1 VKASPYIIK
10 VMFNK
15 KHTLFTEKYRPDTLE
30 GYIGND
36 DFKSSLQQW
45 IDSNDIPHL
54 LLTGG
59 AGTGKTTAAKLIINN
74 IDCDSLYINCS
85 DENGIDTIRDK
96 VKSFAS
102 AASFK
107 PQKVVIMDEADFLTI
122 NAQAALRNIIET
134 YSLNTRFVFT
144 CNYIERIIDPIQS
157 RTVMFELTPPS
168 MQDVA
173 FKCVEILDL
182 EEITYTKADLVRI
195 VKQTYPDI
203 RKTLNLLQSSIKNGE
218 LVESRT
224 ITNFKQT
231 SDQVI
236 ELLKTKNIKNFTTI
250 RQLVMDS
257 NIRDYNELYRVLFER
272 ADEFTDSAIATLIIA
287 DYQYKSIMA
296 PDKEITFCAC
306 ISKLLTTK

>member
-1 VKASPYIIK
+1 
-10 VMFNK
+10 MFNK
-15 KHTLFTEKYRPDTLE
+15 KHTLFTEKYRPDILE

-45 IDSNDIPHL
+45 IDTNDVPHL
-54 LLTGG
+54 LLCGG
-59 AGTGKTTAAKLIINN
+59 AGTGKTTAAKLIVNN
-74 IDCDSLYINCS
+74 INCDYVYINCS

-134 YSLNTRFVFT
+134 FSLTTRFIFT
-144 CNYIERIIDPIQS
+144 CNFIERIIDPIQS
-157 RTVMFELTPPS
+157 RTIVFELTPPS

-182 EEITYTKADLVRI
+182 EGVIYTKADIVRI

-203 RKTLNLLQSSIKNGE
+203 RKSLNLLQSSIKNGE
-218 LVESRT
+218 LQQSREV
-224 ITNFKQT
+224 TNFNQT
-231 SDQVI
+231 SDQI
-236 ELLKTKNIKNFTTI
+236 ITLLKGQNIKNFTTI

-257 NIRDYNELYRVLFER
+257 NVRDYNELYRVLFER
-272 ADEFTDSAIATLIIA
+272 AEEFTNSAVATLIIA

-296 PDKEITFCAC
+296 PDKEITFCGC
-306 ISKLLTTK
+306 IAKLLTTK

>member
-1 VKASPYIIK
+1 
-10 VMFNK
+10 MFNK

-45 IDSNDIPHL
+45 IDTNDVPHL
-54 LLTGG
+54 LLCGG
-59 AGTGKTTAAKLIINN
+59 AGTGKTTAAKLIVNN
-74 IDCDSLYINCS
+74 INCDYVYINCS

-122 NAQAALRNIIET
+122 NAQAAFRNVIET
-134 YSLNTRFVFT
+134 FSLTTRFIFT
-144 CNYIERIIDPIQS
+144 CNYVERIIDPIQS
-157 RTVMFELTPPS
+157 RTIVFELTPPS
-168 MQDVA
+168 MHDVA

-182 EEITYTKADLVRI
+182 EGVTYTKADIVRI

-203 RKTLNLLQSSIKNGE
+203 RKSLNLLQSSIKNGD
-218 LVESRT
+218 LQQSREV
-224 ITNFKQT
+224 TNFNQT
-231 SDQVI
+231 SDQI
-236 ELLKTKNIKNFTTI
+236 INLLKGQNIKNFTTI

-257 NIRDYNELYRVLFER
+257 NVRDYNELYRVLFER
-272 ADEFTDSAIATLIIA
+272 ADEFTNSAIATLIIA

-296 PDKEITFCAC
+296 TDKEITFCGC
-306 ISKLLTTK
+306 IAKLLTTK

>member
-1 VKASPYIIK
+1 
-10 VMFNK
+10 MFNK

-74 IDCDSLYINCS
+74 INCDSLYINCS

-182 EEITYTKADLVRI
+182 EEITYTKADIVRI

-236 ELLKTKNIKNFTTI
+236 ELLKTKNVKNFTTI

-296 PDKEITFCAC
+296 PDKEITFCAA

>member
-1 VKASPYIIK
+1 
-10 VMFNK
+10 MFNK

-45 IDSNDIPHL
+45 IDTNDVPHL
-54 LLTGG
+54 LLCGG
-59 AGTGKTTAAKLIINN
+59 AGTGKTTAAKLIVNN
-74 IDCDSLYINCS
+74 INCDYVYINCS

-122 NAQAALRNIIET
+122 NAQAALRNVIET
-134 YSLNTRFVFT
+134 FSLTTRFIFT
-144 CNYIERIIDPIQS
+144 CNYVERIIDPIQS
-157 RTVMFELTPPS
+157 RTIVFELTPPS
-168 MQDVA
+168 MHDVA

-182 EEITYTKADLVRI
+182 EGVTYTKADIVRI

-203 RKTLNLLQSSIKNGE
+203 RKSLNLLQSSIKNGD
-218 LVESRT
+218 LQQSREV
-224 ITNFKQT
+224 TNFNQT
-231 SDQVI
+231 SNQI
-236 ELLKTKNIKNFTTI
+236 ITLLKGQNIKNFTTI

-257 NIRDYNELYRVLFER
+257 NVRDYNELYRVLFER
-272 ADEFTDSAIATLIIA
+272 ADEFTNSAIATLIIA

-296 PDKEITFCAC
+296 PDKEITFCGC
-306 ISKLLTTK
+306 IAKLLTTK

>member
-1 VKASPYIIK
+1 
-10 VMFNK
+10 MFNK

-54 LLTGG
+54 LLCGG
-59 AGTGKTTAAKLIINN
+59 AGTGKTTAAKLIVNN
-74 IDCDSLYINCS
+74 INCDSLYINCS

-107 PQKVVIMDEADFLTI
+107 PQKVIVMDEADFLTI
-122 NAQAALRNIIET
+122 NAQAALRNVIET
-134 YSLNTRFVFT
+134 FSLNTRFIFT
-144 CNYIERIIDPIQS
+144 CNYVERIIDPIQS
-157 RTVMFELTPPS
+157 RTVIFELTPPS

-182 EEITYTKADLVRI
+182 EKIVYTKADIVRI

-203 RKTLNLLQSSIKNGE
+203 RKSLNLLQSSIKNEE
-218 LVESRT
+218 LQQSRDV
-224 ITNFKQT
+224 INLKQT
-231 SDQVI
+231 SDKII
-236 ELLKTKNIKNFTTI
+236 ELLSLHKIGDFNTI
-250 RQLVMDS
+250 RQIIADS

-272 ADEFTDSAIATLIIA
+272 SDEYSNSAVSTLVIA
-287 DYQYKSIMA
+287 DYQYKSLMA

-306 ISKLLTTK
+306 VSKLLTTK

>member
-1 VKASPYIIK
+1 
-10 VMFNK
+10 MFNK

-45 IDSNDIPHL
+45 IDANDIPHL

-157 RTVMFELTPPS
+157 RTVIFELTPPS

-182 EEITYTKADLVRI
+182 EKITYTRADLVRI

-203 RKTLNLLQSSIKNGE
+203 RKTLNLLQSSLKNGE

-236 ELLKTKNIKNFTTI
+236 ELLKTKNVKNFTTI

-272 ADEFTDSAIATLIIA
+272 ADEFTDSAIATLVIA

>member
-1 VKASPYIIK
+1 
-10 VMFNK
+10 MFNK

-54 LLTGG
+54 LLCGG
-59 AGTGKTTAAKLIINN
+59 AGTGKTTAAKLIVNN
-74 IDCDSLYINCS
+74 INCDSLYINCS

-107 PQKVVIMDEADFLTI
+107 PQKVVVMDEADFLTI
-122 NAQAALRNIIET
+122 NAQAALRNVIET
-134 YSLNTRFVFT
+134 FSLNTRFIFT
-144 CNYIERIIDPIQS
+144 CNYVERIIDPIQS
-157 RTVMFELTPPS
+157 RTVIFELTPPS

-182 EEITYTKADLVRI
+182 EEIVYTKADIVRI

-203 RKTLNLLQSSIKNGE
+203 RKSLNLLQSSIKNGE
-218 LVESRT
+218 LQQSRDV
-224 ITNFKQT
+224 INLKQT
-231 SDQVI
+231 SDKII
-236 ELLKTKNIKNFTTI
+236 ELLSLHKIGDFNTI
-250 RQLVMDS
+250 RQIVADS

-272 ADEFTDSAIATLIIA
+272 SDEYSNSAVATLIIA
-287 DYQYKSIMA
+287 DYQYKSLMA
-296 PDKEITFCAC
+296 PDKEVTMMAC

>member
-1 VKASPYIIK
+1 
-10 VMFNK
+10 MFNK

-30 GYIGND
+30 GYIGNE

-45 IDSNDIPHL
+45 IDANDIPHL

-157 RTVMFELTPPS
+157 RTVVFELTPPS

-182 EEITYTKADLVRI
+182 EEITYTRADIVRI

-203 RKTLNLLQSSIKNGE
+203 RKTLNLLQSSLKNGE

-236 ELLKTKNIKNFTTI
+236 ELLKTKNVKNFTTI

-306 ISKLLTTK
+306 ISKLLTTR

>member
-1 VKASPYIIK
+1 
-10 VMFNK
+10 MFNK

-45 IDSNDIPHL
+45 IDTNDVPHL
-54 LLTGG
+54 LLCGG
-59 AGTGKTTAAKLIINN
+59 AGTGKTTAAKLIVNN
-74 IDCDSLYINCS
+74 INCDYVYINCS

-122 NAQAALRNIIET
+122 NAQAALRNVIET
-134 YSLNTRFVFT
+134 FSLTTRFIFT
-144 CNYIERIIDPIQS
+144 CNYVERIIDPIQS
-157 RTVMFELTPPS
+157 RTVVFELTPPS
-168 MQDVA
+168 MKEVAIKCLQILDEEGITYQKPDVA
-173 FKCVEILDL
+173 N
-182 EEITYTKADLVRI
+182 I

-203 RKTLNLLQSSIKNGE
+203 RKTLNLLQSSIKNGD
-218 LVESRT
+218 LQQSREV
-224 ITNFKQT
+224 TNFNQT
-231 SDQVI
+231 SDQI
-236 ELLKTKNIKNFTTI
+236 ITLLKGQNIKNFTAI

-272 ADEFTDSAIATLIIA
+272 ADEFTNSAIATLIIA

-296 PDKEITFCAC
+296 PDKEITFCGC
-306 ISKLLTTK
+306 IAKLLTTK

>member
-1 VKASPYIIK
+1 
-10 VMFNK
+10 MFNK

-157 RTVMFELTPPS
+157 RTVIFELTPPS

-182 EEITYTKADLVRI
+182 EEITYTKADIVRI

-203 RKTLNLLQSSIKNGE
+203 RKTLNLLQSSLKNGE

-236 ELLKTKNIKNFTTI
+236 ELLKTKNVKNFTTI

-287 DYQYKSIMA
+287 DYQYKSLMA
-296 PDKEITFCAC
+296 PDKEICFMGA
-306 ISKLLTTK
+306 ISALLGAKR

>member
-1 VKASPYIIK
+1 MI
-10 VMFNK
+10 NK
-15 KHTLFTEKYRPDTLE
+15 IHTLYTEKYRPDTLE
-30 GYIGND
+30 GYIGNE

-54 LLTGG
+54 LLCGG
-59 AGTGKTTAAKLIINN
+59 AGTGKTTAAKLIVNN
-74 IDCDSLYINCS
+74 INCDSLYINCS

-107 PQKVVIMDEADFLTI
+107 PQKVVVMDEADFLTI
-122 NAQAALRNIIET
+122 NAQAALRNVIET
-134 YSLNTRFVFT
+134 FSLNTRFIFT
-144 CNYIERIIDPIQS
+144 CNYVERIIDPIQS
-157 RTVMFELTPPS
+157 RTVVFELTPPS

-182 EEITYTKADLVRI
+182 EEIVYTKADIVRI

-203 RKTLNLLQSSIKNGE
+203 RKSLNLLQSSIKNGE
-218 LVESRT
+218 LQQSRDV
-224 ITNFKQT
+224 INLKQT
-231 SDQVI
+231 SDKII
-236 ELLKTKNIKNFTTI
+236 ELLSLHKIGDFNTI
-250 RQLVMDS
+250 RQMVADS

-272 ADEFTDSAIATLIIA
+272 SDEYSNSAVATLIIA
-287 DYQYKSIMA
+287 DYQYKSLMA

>member
-1 VKASPYIIK
+1 
-10 VMFNK
+10 MFNK

-45 IDSNDIPHL
+45 IDTNDVPHL
-54 LLTGG
+54 LLCGG
-59 AGTGKTTAAKLIINN
+59 AGTGKTTAAKLIVNN
-74 IDCDSLYINCS
+74 INCDYVYINCS

-122 NAQAALRNIIET
+122 NAQAALRNVIET
-134 YSLNTRFVFT
+134 FSLTTRFIFT
-144 CNYIERIIDPIQS
+144 CNYVERIIDPIQS
-157 RTVMFELTPPS
+157 RTIVFELTPPS
-168 MQDVA
+168 MHDVA
-173 FKCVEILDL
+173 FKCVKILDL
-182 EEITYTKADLVRI
+182 ENVTYTKADIVRI

-203 RKTLNLLQSSIKNGE
+203 RKSLNLLQSSIKNGD
-218 LVESRT
+218 LQQSREV
-224 ITNFKQT
+224 TNFNQT
-231 SDQVI
+231 SDQI
-236 ELLKTKNIKNFTTI
+236 ITLLKGQNIKNFTTL

-257 NIRDYNELYRVLFER
+257 NVRDYNELYRVLFER
-272 ADEFTDSAIATLIIA
+272 ADEFTNSAIATLIIA

-296 PDKEITFCAC
+296 PDKEITFCGC
-306 ISKLLTTK
+306 IAKLLTTK

>member
-1 VKASPYIIK
+1 
-10 VMFNK
+10 MFNK

-45 IDSNDIPHL
+45 IDTNDVPHL
-54 LLTGG
+54 LLCGG
-59 AGTGKTTAAKLIINN
+59 AGTGKTTAAKLIVNN
-74 IDCDSLYINCS
+74 INCDYVYINCS

-134 YSLNTRFVFT
+134 FSLTTRFIFT
-144 CNYIERIIDPIQS
+144 CNYVERIIDPIQS
-157 RTVMFELTPPS
+157 RTIVFELTPPS

-182 EEITYTKADLVRI
+182 EGVTYTKADIVRI

-203 RKTLNLLQSSIKNGE
+203 RKSLNLLQSSIKNGD
-218 LVESRT
+218 LQQSREV
-224 ITNFKQT
+224 TNFNQT
-231 SDQVI
+231 SDQI
-236 ELLKTKNIKNFTTI
+236 ITLLKGQNIKNFITI

-257 NIRDYNELYRVLFER
+257 NVRDYNELYRVLFER
-272 ADEFTDSAIATLIIA
+272 ADEFTNSAIATLIIA

-296 PDKEITFCAC
+296 PDKEITFCGC
-306 ISKLLTTK
+306 IAKLLTTK

>member
-1 VKASPYIIK
+1 
-10 VMFNK
+10 MFNK

-45 IDSNDIPHL
+45 INTNDVPHL
-54 LLTGG
+54 LLCGG
-59 AGTGKTTAAKLIINN
+59 AGTGKTTAAKLIVNN
-74 IDCDSLYINCS
+74 INCDYIYINCS
-85 DENGIDTIRDK
+85 DENGVDTIRDK

-122 NAQAALRNIIET
+122 NAQAALRNVIET
-134 YSLNTRFVFT
+134 FSLTTRFIFT
-144 CNYIERIIDPIQS
+144 CNYVERIIDPIQS
-157 RTVMFELTPPS
+157 RTIVFELKPPS

-182 EEITYTKADLVRI
+182 EGVTYTKADIVRI

-203 RKTLNLLQSSIKNGE
+203 RKSLNLLQSSIKNGD
-218 LVESRT
+218 LQQSRE
-224 ITNFKQT
+224 ITNFNQT
-231 SDQVI
+231 SDQI
-236 ELLKTKNIKNFTTI
+236 ITLLKGQNIKNFTTI

-257 NIRDYNELYRVLFER
+257 NVRDYNELYRVLFER
-272 ADEFTDSAIATLIIA
+272 ADEFTNSAIATLIIA

-296 PDKEITFCAC
+296 PDKEITFCGC
-306 ISKLLTTK
+306 IAKLLITK

>member
-1 VKASPYIIK
+1 
-10 VMFNK
+10 MFNK

-74 IDCDSLYINCS
+74 INCDSLYINCS

-182 EEITYTKADLVRI
+182 EEITYTKADIVRI

-203 RKTLNLLQSSIKNGE
+203 RKSLNLLQSSIKNGE
-218 LVESRT
+218 LQQSREV
-224 ITNFKQT
+224 TNFNQT

-236 ELLKTKNIKNFTTI
+236 ELLKGHNIKNFTTI

-257 NIRDYNELYRVLFER
+257 NVRDYNELYRVLFER
-272 ADEFTDSAIATLIIA
+272 ADEFTNSAIATLIIA

-306 ISKLLTTK
+306 VSKLLTTK

>member
-1 VKASPYIIK
+1 
-10 VMFNK
+10 MFNK

-45 IDSNDIPHL
+45 IDTNDVPHL
-54 LLTGG
+54 LLCGG
-59 AGTGKTTAAKLIINN
+59 AGTGKTTAAKLIVNN
-74 IDCDSLYINCS
+74 INCDYVYINCS

-122 NAQAALRNIIET
+122 NAQAALRNVIET
-134 YSLNTRFVFT
+134 FSLTTRFIFT
-144 CNYIERIIDPIQS
+144 CNYVERIIDPIQS
-157 RTVMFELTPPS
+157 RTIVFELTPPS
-168 MQDVA
+168 MHDVA

-182 EEITYTKADLVRI
+182 EGVTYTKADIVRI

-203 RKTLNLLQSSIKNGE
+203 RKSLNLLQSSIKNGD
-218 LVESRT
+218 LQQSREV
-224 ITNFKQT
+224 TNFNQT
-231 SDQVI
+231 SDQI
-236 ELLKTKNIKNFTTI
+236 ITLLKGQNIKNFTTI

-257 NIRDYNELYRVLFER
+257 NVRDYNELYRVLFER
-272 ADEFTDSAIATLIIA
+272 AEEFTNSAVATLIIA

-296 PDKEITFCAC
+296 PDKEITFCGC
-306 ISKLLTTK
+306 IAKLLTIK

>member
-1 VKASPYIIK
+1 
-10 VMFNK
+10 MFNK

-54 LLTGG
+54 LLCGG
-59 AGTGKTTAAKLIINN
+59 AGTGKTTAAKLIVNN
-74 IDCDSLYINCS
+74 INCDSLYINCS

-107 PQKVVIMDEADFLTI
+107 PQKVVVMDEADFLTI
-122 NAQAALRNIIET
+122 NAQAALRNVIET
-134 YSLNTRFVFT
+134 FSLNTRFIFT

-157 RTVMFELTPPS
+157 RTVVFELTPPS

-173 FKCVEILDL
+173 FKCVEILKL
-182 EEITYTKADLVRI
+182 EEVTYTKADLVRI
-195 VKQTYPDI
+195 IKQTYPDI

-218 LVESRT
+218 LEQSREV
-224 ITNFKQT
+224 TNLNQT
-231 SDQVI
+231 SDKI
-236 ELLKTKNIKNFTTI
+236 LALLGTKNIKNFNTI
-250 RQLVMDS
+250 RQIVADS

-272 ADEFTDSAIATLIIA
+272 ADEYTDSAIATLIIA
-287 DYQYKSIMA
+287 DYQYKSLMA
-296 PDKEITFCAC
+296 PDKEITFMAS

>member
-1 VKASPYIIK
+1 MI
-10 VMFNK
+10 NK
-15 KHTLFTEKYRPDTLE
+15 KHSLWTEKYRPDTLE

-54 LLTGG
+54 LLCGG
-59 AGTGKTTAAKLIINN
+59 AGTGKTTAAKLIVNN
-74 IDCDSLYINCS
+74 INCDSLYINCS

-107 PQKVVIMDEADFLTI
+107 PQKVVVMDEADFLTI
-122 NAQAALRNIIET
+122 NAQAALRNVIET
-134 YSLNTRFVFT
+134 FSLNTRFIFT
-144 CNYIERIIDPIQS
+144 CNYVERIIDPIQS
-157 RTVMFELTPPS
+157 RTVVFELTPPS
-168 MQDVA
+168 MKDVA
-173 FKCVEILDL
+173 IKCIQILDS
-182 EEITYTKADLVRI
+182 EEVTYSKPDIASI

-203 RKTLNLLQSSIKNGE
+203 RKSLNLLQSSIKDRMLE
-218 LVESRT
+218 PSRL
-224 ITNFKQT
+224 ITNFNQT
-231 SDQVI
+231 SDQI
-236 ELLKTKNIKNFTTI
+236 INLLSLHKIGDFNTI
-250 RQLVMDS
+250 RQIVADS

-272 ADEFTDSAIATLIIA
+272 SDEYSNSAVSTLIIA
-287 DYQYKSIMA
+287 DYQYKSLMA

>member
-1 VKASPYIIK
+1 
-10 VMFNK
+10 MFNK

-54 LLTGG
+54 LLCGG
-59 AGTGKTTAAKLIINN
+59 AGTGKTTAAKLIVNN
-74 IDCDSLYINCS
+74 INCDSLYINCS

-107 PQKVVIMDEADFLTI
+107 PQKVVVMDEADFLTI
-122 NAQAALRNIIET
+122 NAQAALRNVIET
-134 YSLNTRFVFT
+134 FSLNTRFIFT
-144 CNYIERIIDPIQS
+144 CNYVERIIDPIQS
-157 RTVMFELTPPS
+157 RTVVFELTPPS

-173 FKCVEILDL
+173 FKCVEILKL
-182 EEITYTKADLVRI
+182 EEVTYTKADLVRI

-218 LVESRT
+218 LQQSRDV
-224 ITNFKQT
+224 INLKQT
-231 SDQVI
+231 SDKII
-236 ELLKTKNIKNFTTI
+236 ELLSLHKIGDFNII
-250 RQLVMDS
+250 RQIIADS

-272 ADEFTDSAIATLIIA
+272 SDEYSNSAISTLVIA
-287 DYQYKSIMA
+287 DYQYKSLMA

>member
-1 VKASPYIIK
+1 
-10 VMFNK
+10 MFNK

-74 IDCDSLYINCS
+74 INCDSLYINCS

-157 RTVMFELTPPS
+157 RTVIFELTPPS

-182 EEITYTKADLVRI
+182 ESIVYTKADIVRI

-203 RKTLNLLQSSIKNGE
+203 RKTLNLLQSSLKNGE
-218 LVESRT
+218 LQQSREV
-224 ITNFKQT
+224 TNFKQT

-236 ELLKTKNIKNFTTI
+236 ELLKGHNIKNFTTI
-250 RQLVMDS
+250 RQIVMDS

-272 ADEFTDSAIATLIIA
+272 ADEFTNSAIATLIIA

-296 PDKEITFCAC
+296 PDKEITFCAA

>member
-107 PQKVVIMDEADFLTI
+107 SQKVVIMDEADFLTI

-218 LVESRT
+218 LIESRT

-236 ELLKTKNIKNFTTI
+236 ELLKTKNVKNFTTI

>member
-1 VKASPYIIK
+1 
-10 VMFNK
+10 MFNK

-45 IDSNDIPHL
+45 IDTNDVPHL
-54 LLTGG
+54 LLCGG
-59 AGTGKTTAAKLIINN
+59 AGTGKTTAAKLIVNN
-74 IDCDSLYINCS
+74 INCDYVYINCS

-122 NAQAALRNIIET
+122 NAQAALRNVIET
-134 YSLNTRFVFT
+134 FSLTTRFIFT
-144 CNYIERIIDPIQS
+144 CNYVERIIDQIQS
-157 RTVMFELTPPS
+157 RTIVFELTPPS

-182 EEITYTKADLVRI
+182 ENVTYTKADIVRI

-203 RKTLNLLQSSIKNGE
+203 RKSLNLLQSSIKNGE
-218 LVESRT
+218 LQQSRDV
-224 ITNFKQT
+224 INLKQT
-231 SDQVI
+231 SDKII
-236 ELLKTKNIKNFTTI
+236 ELLSLHKIGDFNTI
-250 RQLVMDS
+250 RQIVADS

-272 ADEFTDSAIATLIIA
+272 ADEYTDSALATLIIA

-306 ISKLLTTK
+306 VSKLLTTK

>member
-1 VKASPYIIK
+1 
-10 VMFNK
+10 MFNK

-45 IDSNDIPHL
+45 IDTNDVPHL
-54 LLTGG
+54 LLCGG
-59 AGTGKTTAAKLIINN
+59 AGTGKTTAAKLIVNN
-74 IDCDSLYINCS
+74 INCDYVYINCS

-122 NAQAALRNIIET
+122 NAQAALRNVIET
-134 YSLNTRFVFT
+134 FSLTTRFIFT
-144 CNYIERIIDPIQS
+144 CNYVERIIDPIQS
-157 RTVMFELTPPS
+157 RTIVFELTPPS

-182 EEITYTKADLVRI
+182 EGVTYTKADIVRI

-203 RKTLNLLQSSIKNGE
+203 RKSLNLLQSSIKNGD
-218 LVESRT
+218 LQQSREV
-224 ITNFKQT
+224 TNFNQT
-231 SDQVI
+231 SDQI
-236 ELLKTKNIKNFTTI
+236 IALLKGQNIKNFTTI

-257 NIRDYNELYRVLFER
+257 NVRDYNELYRVLFER
-272 ADEFTDSAIATLIIA
+272 ADEFTNSAVATLIIA

-296 PDKEITFCAC
+296 PDKEITFCGC
-306 ISKLLTTK
+306 IAKLLTTK

>member
-1 VKASPYIIK
+1 
-10 VMFNK
+10 MFNK

-45 IDSNDIPHL
+45 IDTNDVPHL
-54 LLTGG
+54 LLCGG
-59 AGTGKTTAAKLIINN
+59 AGTGKTTAAKLIVNN
-74 IDCDSLYINCS
+74 INCDYVYINCS

-102 AASFK
+102 SATFK

-134 YSLNTRFVFT
+134 FSLTTRFIFT
-144 CNYIERIIDPIQS
+144 CNYVERIIDPIQS
-157 RTVMFELTPPS
+157 RTILFELTPPS

-182 EEITYTKADLVRI
+182 EGVTYTKADIVRI

-203 RKTLNLLQSSIKNGE
+203 RKSLNLLQSSIKNGE
-218 LVESRT
+218 LQQSREV
-224 ITNFKQT
+224 TNFNQT
-231 SDQVI
+231 SDQI
-236 ELLKTKNIKNFTTI
+236 ITLLKGQNIKNFIII

-257 NIRDYNELYRVLFER
+257 NVRDYNELYRVLFER
-272 ADEFTDSAIATLIIA
+272 ADEFTNSAIATLTIA

-296 PDKEITFCAC
+296 PDKEITFCGC
-306 ISKLLTTK
+306 IAKLLTTK

>member
-1 VKASPYIIK
+1 
-10 VMFNK
+10 MFNK

-45 IDSNDIPHL
+45 IDTNDVPHL
-54 LLTGG
+54 LLCGG
-59 AGTGKTTAAKLIINN
+59 AGTGKTTAAKLIVNN
-74 IDCDSLYINCS
+74 INCDYVYINCS

-122 NAQAALRNIIET
+122 NAQAALRNVIET
-134 YSLNTRFVFT
+134 FSLTTRFIFT
-144 CNYIERIIDPIQS
+144 CNYVERIIDPIQS
-157 RTVMFELTPPS
+157 RTIVFELTPPS

-182 EEITYTKADLVRI
+182 EGVTYTKADIVRI

-203 RKTLNLLQSSIKNGE
+203 RKSLNLLQSSIKNGD
-218 LVESRT
+218 LQQSREV
-224 ITNFKQT
+224 TNFNQT
-231 SDQVI
+231 SDQI
-236 ELLKTKNIKNFTTI
+236 ITLLKGQNIKNFTTI

-257 NIRDYNELYRVLFER
+257 NVRDYNELYRILFER
-272 ADEFTDSAIATLIIA
+272 ADEFTNSAVATLIIA

-296 PDKEITFCAC
+296 PDKEITFCGC
-306 ISKLLTTK
+306 IAKLLTTK

>member
-1 VKASPYIIK
+1 
-10 VMFNK
+10 MFNK

-45 IDSNDIPHL
+45 IDTNDVPHL
-54 LLTGG
+54 LLCGG
-59 AGTGKTTAAKLIINN
+59 AGTGKTTAAKLIVNN
-74 IDCDSLYINCS
+74 INCDYVYINCS

-122 NAQAALRNIIET
+122 NAQAALRNVIET
-134 YSLNTRFVFT
+134 FSLTTRFIFT
-144 CNYIERIIDPIQS
+144 CNYVERIIDPIQS
-157 RTVMFELTPPS
+157 RTVVFELTPPS
-168 MQDVA
+168 MHDVA

-182 EEITYTKADLVRI
+182 EGVTYTKADIVRI

-203 RKTLNLLQSSIKNGE
+203 RKTLNLLQSSIKDND
-218 LVESRT
+218 LQQSREV
-224 ITNFKQT
+224 TNFNQT
-231 SDQVI
+231 SDQI
-236 ELLKTKNIKNFTTI
+236 ITLLKGQNIKNFTTI

-257 NIRDYNELYRVLFER
+257 NVRDYNELYRVLFER
-272 ADEFTDSAIATLIIA
+272 ADEFTNSAIATLIIA

-296 PDKEITFCAC
+296 PDKEITFCGC
-306 ISKLLTTK
+306 IAKLLTTK